1 MKWNSIKTI
10 AIIGLSP
17 NEERDSNKVAKY
29 FLEKKYKIIPI
40 NPNSKEILGFKSYSS
55 LESIPE
61 ELSNEI
67 DMVDIF
73 RKSEFVLPIVEE
85 IIKNKNKFKKLKV
98 IWMQEGVSDS
108 IAFDLAQKNG
118 YEVIMNSCA
127 MVQHSNK
134 LEFKL

>member
-1 MKWNSIKTI
+1 MEWNSIKTI
-10 AIIGLSP
+10 AIVGLSP
-17 NEERDSNKVAKY
+17 NEERDSNKVARY
-29 FLEKKYKIIPI
+29 FLEKGHKIIPV
-40 NPNSKEILGFKSYSS
+40 NPNQKEILGFGCYPS
-55 LESIPE
+55 LESLPE

-73 RKSEFVLPIVEE
+73 RKSEFVLPIVES
-85 IIKNKNKFKKLKV
+85 IINNKDKFKKLKV

-118 YEVIMNSCA
+118 YEVVMNSCA

>member
-108 IAFDLAQKNG
+108 RFNCI
-118 YEVIMNSCA
+118 
-127 MVQHSNK
+127 
-134 LEFKL
+134 